1 MGRKPVSTPDLRP
14 INHSILT
21 ANLTSSAGP
30 SVSDI
35 ERIAAL
41 VDPAIRNLQITQCY
55 HELALILAERT
66 GAVGANW
73 CTFATWASKQAGQTI
88 RKEDLGRTLELI
100 LGSEEKSVQTA
111 NSLATSVRRQGVR
124 RRLEEIVDLIW
135 QVNDSRSAFDRSSE
149 AVARGNLKVFSEIG
163 REFARFHAE
172 CLPDVHY
179 DPAHITAFC
188 EQLSPGEPPGGQRFL
203 RQAFQRYYQALFE
216 TDPKARIELLLLGNL
231 EIGFHEQTRLQP
243 EINEALQAPLLSVA
257 IFARNFLHAL
267 YPGHKWLLLR
277 AAGRLTGI
285 NKLLAAYLAMAQREA
300 QFMITE
306 TMMMIEMPQF
316 NRIRLG
322 DDLADRFPPILQ
334 QVTNSDLLALLA
346 QIDPTPNSTV
356 QSGALLW
363 GDLPD
368 RLHFI
373 ADLFRCY
380 QVDPRIFEPPFTN
393 EQVAELKS
401 GRLPPGRL

>member
-1 MGRKPVSTPDLRP
+1 M
-14 INHSILT
+14 T
-21 ANLTSSAGP
+21 ANLTSFAGP
-30 SVSDI
+30 SVTDV
-35 ERIAAL
+35 ERIGAL
-41 VDPAIRNLQITQCY
+41 ADPTIRNLQITQCY
-55 HELALILAERT
+55 HELALVLTRAS

-100 LGSEEKSVQTA
+100 LGSEEQSVQTA

-124 RRLEEIVDLIW
+124 RRLEEIVDMIW
-135 QVNDSRSAFDRSSE
+135 QVNDSRSAFDRSSA

-172 CLPDVHY
+172 CLPDAQY
-179 DPAHITAFC
+179 DPDHIRAFC
-188 EQLSPGEPPGGQRFL
+188 EQLRPGEPPDGQRFL
-203 RQAFQRYYQALFE
+203 RQAFMHYYQALFE
-216 TDPKARIELLLLGNL
+216 TDLKPRVELLLLGNL

-243 EINEALQAPLLSVA
+243 EINEALDAPLLSVA
-257 IFARNFLHAL
+257 VFTRNFLHAL
-267 YPGHKWLLLR
+267 YPGHRWLLLR
-277 AAGRLTGI
+277 AAGRLAGI
-285 NKLLAAYLAMAQREA
+285 NKLIATYLAAAQREA
-300 QFMITE
+300 QFIITE
-306 TMMMIEMPQF
+306 TMMMIEMPHF

-322 DDLADRFPPILQ
+322 DDLAARFPPILR
-334 QVTNSDLLALLA
+334 QVTHPDLLALLA
-346 QIDPTPNSTV
+346 QIDPTPDSTI
-356 QSGALLW
+356 QSGAQLW

-380 QVDPRIFEPPFTN
+380 QVDPRIFDPPFTDD
-393 EQVAELKS
+393 QVAEIKR

>member
-1 MGRKPVSTPDLRP
+1 M
-14 INHSILT
+14 T
-21 ANLTSSAGP
+21 ANLTPSAGP
-30 SVSDI
+30 SVSDV

-41 VDPAIRNLQITQCY
+41 ADPAIRNLQITQCY
-55 HELALILAERT
+55 HELALVLARRT

-88 RKEDLGRTLELI
+88 RKDDLGRTLELI
-100 LGSEEKSVQTA
+100 LGSEEHSAQTA
-111 NSLATSVRRQGVR
+111 KSLATTVRRQGVR
-124 RRLEEIVDLIW
+124 RRLDEIVDTIW

-172 CLPDVHY
+172 CLPDTQY
-179 DPAHITAFC
+179 DQDHITAFC
-188 EQLSPGEPPGGQRFL
+188 EQLHPGEPPDGQHFL
-203 RQAFQRYYQALFE
+203 RQAFVHYYQALFE
-216 TDPKARIELLLLGNL
+216 TRLKTRVELLLLGNL

-243 EINEALQAPLLSVA
+243 EINEALEAPLLSVA
-257 IFARNFLHAL
+257 VFARNFLHAL

-277 AAGRLTGI
+277 AAGRLAGV
-285 NKLLAAYLAMAQREA
+285 NKLLAVYLAAAQREA
-300 QFMITE
+300 QFIITE
-306 TMMMIEMPQF
+306 TMMMIEMPNF

-322 DDLADRFPPILQ
+322 DDLVARFPPILRK
-334 QVTNSDLLALLA
+334 VTLPDLQALLA
-346 QIDPTPNSTV
+346 QIDPTPDSTIH
-356 QSGALLW
+356 SGAQLW

-380 QVDPRIFEPPFTN
+380 QVDTRLLEPPFTDD
-393 EQVAELKS
+393 QVVELKS